1 MPQQETMNH
10 LDLRCIRFVLL
21 GLLSGC
27 AHVHA
32 DDWPQWRGPLRDG
45 VWREDGV
52 LEQFPPGGP
61 PVRWRTPIGAG
72 FSGPAVAGGRVFLMD
87 RVVDAGASADVKTQ
101 WDYRDKTK
109 GQERVLCL
117 DEATGKVLWKHDY
130 PCAYEAAYGSG
141 PRATPTVCGE
151 RVYALGA
158 MGDLLCLDSATGR
171 VVWQKNF
178 VRDFRAAVPL
188 YGYASPP
195 LVDGDRL
202 IVMVGGE
209 GQVVMALDRHTG
221 RELWKAGT
229 ATEPGYCAPLIRTLA
244 GQRQLVVWHGDGL
257 AGLEPESG
265 KELWSVPHH
274 VTAGIAISTP
284 AIAGNRLAVSS
295 QYEGVLMLEFRPRV
309 AAPAVVWKASAS
321 TAPERQW
328 KKAGFNT
335 TMSTVLLL
343 DGHVYGVSLYGETCC
358 LNGDTGQRVWTTLQ
372 PTSGGTEPRER
383 WSTLFMVPQGD
394 RVFLWN
400 DHGDLILARL
410 TPAGYQELSRAH
422 LLDPDMP
429 SAGSGGRLVVWSHP
443 AFANRCLYV
452 RNNHEVLCVSLA
464 APSPPLEGEGKFG
477 GGAATQAVLPH

>member
-1 MPQQETMNH
+1 MMNH
-10 LDLRCIRFVLL
+10 LALRFIPLMLL
-21 GLLSGC
+21 WLLVESVPGR
-27 AHVHA
+27 A

-52 LEQFPPGGP
+52 LERFPPEGP

-87 RVVDAGASADVKTQ
+87 RAVDESASADVKTQ
-101 WDYRDKTK
+101 WNYRDKTK

-117 DEATGKVLWKHDY
+117 DEATGKVLWKHAY
-130 PCAYEAAYGSG
+130 PCEYETAYGSG

-151 RVYALGA
+151 RVYTVGA

-178 VRDFRAAVPL
+178 VRDYGAEVPL
-188 YGYASPP
+188 YGFASPP

-229 ATEPGYCAPLIRTLA
+229 ASEPGYCAPLIRTLA
-244 GQRQLVVWHGDGL
+244 GRRQLVIWHGDGL
-257 AGLEPESG
+257 VGLEPESG
-265 KELWSVPHH
+265 KELWSVRHPTR
-274 VTAGIAISTP
+274 VGMAISTP
-284 AIAGNRLAVSS
+284 AIVGNRLAVSS
-295 QYEGVLMLEFRPRV
+295 QYEGVLMLEFQPD
-309 AAPAVVWKASAS
+309 AVEPTVLWTASAS
-321 TAPERQW
+321 SAPERQW

-343 DGHVYGVSLYGETCC
+343 DDHVYGVSLYGETCC
-358 LNGDTGQRVWTTLQ
+358 LNGDNGQRVWTTLQ

-383 WSTLFMVPQGD
+383 WSTLFMVPHGD
-394 RVFLWN
+394 KVFIWN

-410 TPAGYQELSRAH
+410 TAAGYQEFSRAH
-422 LLDPDMP
+422 ILDPDMA
-429 SAGSGGRLVVWSHP
+429 SAGSGGRGVVWSHP
-443 AFANRCLYV
+443 AFANRCVYV
-452 RNNHEVLCVSLA
+452 RNNHEIVCVSLA
-464 APSPPLEGEGKFG
+464 APSPSLGGEDNGNKEP
-477 GGAATQAVLPH
+477 AP